1 MATLNEKQ
9 AELFTDRNWGVIAT
23 IREAGRRDDHG
34 PRGRRLG
41 SLNADRRSF
50 DHADHDL
57 AAARSSAGSAPY
69 CESERGDRTRR
80 LMRLAR
86 LSDGGLLLQFA
97 SATSRCVCSRS
108 TPRNAR
114 QRSFRSARPALDHPV
129 FPRLRSR
136 IPLNSNVEA
145 ITCFH
150 SAPRFGTIRNSMPA
164 SACRASRSPSSTT
177 SIGSTGSG
185 ETQ

>member
-23 IREAGRRDDHG
+23 IREAGAG
-34 PRGRRLG
+34 T
-41 SLNADRRSF
+41 DRRSF

-57 AAARSSAGSAPY
+57 AAARSSAGSAPC
-69 CESERGDRTRR
+69 CESERVDRARR

-108 TPRNAR
+108 
-114 QRSFRSARPALDHPV
+114 
-129 FPRLRSR
+129 
-136 IPLNSNVEA
+136 
-145 ITCFH
+145 H
-150 SAPRFGTIRNSMPA
+150 S
-164 SACRASRSPSSTT
+164 
-177 SIGSTGSG
+177 
-185 ETQ
+185 